1 MTLIEA
7 ASSSPDRRIR
17 RMNWGK
23 DKDFQFSGNALL
35 YCDDAIAD
43 DWEPILPDKK
53 TVKKKLYQ
61 ILVSIPGPNKRY
73 FISDNV
79 FETKEKAESFCIKY
93 DYKLVRFLVENPI
106 EIEVEVEDKNE
117 FI

>member
-23 DKDFQFSGNALL
+23 DRDFQFSGNALL

-53 TVKKKLYQ
+53 TVL
-61 ILVSIPGPNKRY
+61 
-73 FISDNV
+73 
-79 FETKEKAESFCIKY
+79 T
-93 DYKLVRFLVENPI
+93 
-106 EIEVEVEDKNE
+106 
-117 FI
+117 